1 MILSNRCF
9 GEAHGGSS
17 RPVAYLKGARLERSN
32 RQLKARSED
41 PDYFLS
47 IRPKK
52 PLCRQYHNPQALQS
66 ARAATGWAFILELC
80 DDELCDWLWSLN
92 AESMDSIE
100 AQGAQLLYLPPT
112 RRTSTLSSKPGR

>member
-9 GEAHGGSS
+9 CEAHGRSS

-32 RQLKARSED
+32 GQLKARSED

-52 PLCRQYHNPQALQS
+52 PLCRQYHDPQALQ
-66 ARAATGWAFILELC
+66 
-80 DDELCDWLWSLN
+80 
-92 AESMDSIE
+92 
-100 AQGAQLLYLPPT
+100 
-112 RRTSTLSSKPGR
+112 

>member
-1 MILSNRCF
+1 MTLSNRCF

-32 RQLKARSED
+32 GQLKARSED
-41 PDYFLS
+41 PDYFPS

-52 PLCRQYHNPQALQS
+52 PLCRQYYNQEALKS
-66 ARAATGWAFILELC
+66 ARAATGRKFRLELC

-92 AESMDSIE
+92 AESM
-100 AQGAQLLYLPPT
+100 T
-112 RRTSTLSSKPGR
+112 